1 MNNEKR
7 HFSTQNITRIGIPLL
22 GLILGL
28 CTFFIP
34 FSIKSVWSSY
44 LSLAV
49 LATMDAVIG
58 GVKANLEGK
67 FNESLFLISFILN
80 ALIAAFLAFLGDKIG
95 LNLFLAA
102 LIALGGRIFLN
113 ISIIKNILIIKIKT
127 KTSLKNQNKENL
139 QS

>member
-1 MNNEKR
+1 MNNEKK

-34 FSIKSVWSSY
+34 FSIKAVWSSY

-67 FNESLFLISFILN
+67 FNESLFLISFVLN

-113 ISIIKNILIIKIKT
+113 ISIIKNILIIRIKT
-127 KTSLKNQNKENL
+127 KNTLKNQNKENL

>member
-1 MNNEKR
+1 MKKVIK
-7 HFSTQNITRIGIPLL
+7 HISTDNFFRIFIPLT
-22 GLILGL
+22 GLCLGL
-28 CTFFIP
+28 CTYFIP
-34 FSIKSVWSSY
+34 FSLKTTWASY

-49 LATMDAVIG
+49 LAAMDSVIG
-58 GVKANLEGK
+58 GTKANLEGK
-67 FNESLFLISFILN
+67 FNESLFFASFILN

-127 KTSLKNQNKENL
+127 GKKEKTE
-139 QS
+139 